1 VTVTAFTLPPILADH
16 WYVLAIGLVFFI
28 LQIYLCFRFG
38 RRMRRHERELKRLVA
53 DLEDGG
59 DGRDVDAFVEDIPWL
74 KWVDANF
81 PRDASTPGNFTRD
94 DVLQE
99 LDTHI
104 GSDGN
109 YLLLQRTGIMA
120 PLLGVIITVLGFAVL
135 EVSDAEEQSLTEILM
150 LVTPLVAGVGTGALL
165 AFINQ
170 WLLQVV
176 SGRVEEVRNLAR
188 GWFDAAIWSGVGLD
202 TQAATVKA
210 ISAMERMAR
219 AVTNTAERQDE
230 TARVLLDST
239 RSIKEASRAFQE
251 TYASFGDRVT
261 QLPDK
266 LAELTDA
273 AEAAVETLQA
283 MIPVG
288 ERAVAGLDVSV
299 SAFRTAV
306 ESNFVEAAR
315 SHQTATESL
324 VESVGRINESTIQ
337 LKVSSGDLQETV
349 NSHTNSF
356 KNLNRSL
363 NNQVLPAHEA
373 FLAAISQ
380 FNGRGEGLL
389 EQLDGLH
396 GQIVDSL
403 TRMTSLAPAAAKA
416 IASFNDSATSFSDA
430 VRKRFAPAAEE
441 HQENTRRL
449 SASVGELRKSTES
462 LSDGESV
469 VHNLAGMQVRLAD
482 EMVAVQQSLRQAVE
496 QLAQASAAF
505 HQSVTAEM
513 APSQQ
518 AMHEAAASFSKSA
531 GQLNQFVAQG
541 IHPAT
546 KRLHRLD
553 ETLAGLAGTVEAI
566 RDFSHVRGDIER
578 LSASLGKASA
588 VSEAIGQLPTQIR
601 EVLEDVA
608 RAHQRELETRSSG
621 GMMRW
626 LRRKS

>member
-1 VTVTAFTLPPILADH
+1 MTVFAFTLPPILAEH
-16 WYVLAIGLVFFI
+16 WYVLAIGLVFFA
-28 LQIYLCFRFG
+28 LQIYLCIRFG
-38 RRMRRHERELKRLVA
+38 RRMRRHERVLKKLVA

-74 KWVDANF
+74 RWVDTNF

-104 GSDGN
+104 GSDKH

-120 PLLGVIITVLGFAVL
+120 PLLGVIITVLGFGVL
-135 EVSDAEEQSLTEILM
+135 EVSDSEDQSLTEILM
-150 LVTPLVAGVGTGALL
+150 LVSPLVAGVGTGALL

-210 ISAMERMAR
+210 ITAMERMAR
-219 AVTNTAERQDE
+219 SVTKTAERQEE
-230 TARVLLDST
+230 TARVLSEST
-239 RSIKEASRAFQE
+239 ASIQAASQAFQQ
-251 TYASFGDRVT
+251 TYASFGDQVE
-261 QLPDK
+261 QLPGK
-266 LAELTDA
+266 LAELTSA
-273 AEAAVETLQA
+273 AQAAVKTLQA

-299 SAFRTAV
+299 SAFRSAV
-306 ESNFVEAAR
+306 ESNFAEAAK
-315 SHQTATESL
+315 SHQTATEHL

-363 NNQVLPAHEA
+363 NKQVLPAHEA

-396 GQIVDSL
+396 SEVVESL
-403 TRMTSLAPAAAKA
+403 ARMTTLAPEAAKG
-416 IASFNDSATSFSDA
+416 IASFNASASAFSEA
-430 VRKRFAPAAEE
+430 VQQRFTPAAEE
-441 HQENTRRL
+441 HQQSTHKL
-449 SASVGELRKSTES
+449 SSSIGELQKSTQS
-462 LSDGESV
+462 LADGETV
-469 VHNLAGMQVRLAD
+469 VHNLTGLQTRLAD
-482 EMVAVQQSLRQAVE
+482 ELGAIQESLRQAVE
-496 QLAQASAAF
+496 RF
-505 HQSVTAEM
+505 AEM
-513 APSQQ
+513 GEALNQTLTGEMGPSQR
-518 AMHEAAASFSKSA
+518 AMHQAAASFAKSA
-531 GQLNQFVAQG
+531 GQLNQFIMQG
-541 IHPAT
+541 VHPAT

-553 ETLAGLAGTVEAI
+553 ETLASLSGTVDAI
-566 RDFSHVRGDIER
+566 RNFSDARGEIER
-578 LSASLGKASA
+578 LSESLSKAA
-588 VSEAIGQLPTQIR
+588 TISEAISELPTQIR
-601 EVLEDVA
+601 DVLEEVA
-608 RAHQRELETRSSG
+608 RAHQRELESTASG
-621 GMMRW
+621 GMMGW
-626 LRRKS
+626 LRRKR